1 MPRSFKDRRQIMSS
15 QPHAATTQAEYYTLT
30 AESYDAG
37 HFDEP
42 EHENAIAWL
51 RGLIVQHQLHSVLDV
66 GAGTGRVIRKLTRDL
81 PHDTLNVMGI
91 EPVQALREQGYAAGV
106 PRTKLIAG
114 DGTSIPFPTGSFD
127 LVCQFA
133 VLHHVAEPERVIAE
147 MLRVARIG
155 IFLSDVNN
163 FGCGGLLQRSLKQT
177 LNALGLWRTFQFVRT
192 RGKGYRVGRRDGLRY
207 SYSVYNNYAQI
218 SETCREVF
226 VMNTGGKG
234 VNPYRTCPHVALF
247 ARK

>member
-1 MPRSFKDRRQIMSS
+1 VSS
-15 QPHAATTQAEYYTLT
+15 QPHAAITQAEYYART
-30 AESYDAG
+30 ADSYDAG

-42 EHENAIAWL
+42 EHDHAIAWL
-51 RGLIVQHQLHSVLDV
+51 KGLIVHHHLRSVLDV
-66 GAGTGRVIRKLTRDL
+66 GAGTGRVIRKLNRDF
-81 PHDTLNVMGI
+81 PHDDLNAMGI

-106 PRTKLIAG
+106 PRTLLIEG
-114 DGTSIPFPTGSFD
+114 DGTSIPFPAESFD

-133 VLHHVAEPERVIAE
+133 VLHHVAEPGRVIAE

-163 FGCGGLLQRSLKQT
+163 FGTGGFLERSLKQT
-177 LNALGLWRTFQFVRT
+177 LNALRLWRTFQLVRT

-207 SYSVYNNYAQI
+207 SYSIYNSYPQI
-218 SETCREVF
+218 SAACREVF
-226 VMNTGGKG
+226 VMNTAGKG
-234 VNPYRTCPHVALF
+234 INPYRSCSHVALF